1 MTRINKHIFE
11 GALLSSPTR
20 YKKIKKGGNK
30 ELINTLEKAHYNND
44 VLLSKEYISKHKTT
58 TKSNKVMAK
67 SLNSFDS
74 VISNYMDS
82 NKVRASFVLGLD
94 ALRAALSKEDSDIL
108 SPAQISRAVW
118 GFAVWASDRHEYY
131 NLEGDVCARAPRVY
145 LTPTTSEKDAVVVR
159 TSVAGGKTYLAVLTS
174 EYTQQR
180 ISSLWSSFLNVAKQD
195 TKRYSWA
202 SAFCE
207 RKKAEKHINNVRASV
222 ASASEDTLLAALAA
236 KKGVTVEALKALL
249 G

>member
-1 MTRINKHIFE
+1 MSIHNFNATL
-11 GALLSSPTR
+11 ASSPAR
-20 YKKIKKGGNK
+20 YKKAKKGGNK

-74 VISNYMDS
+74 AIANYMS
-82 NKVRASFVLGLD
+82 ANSVHSSFVLGLD

-118 GFAVWASDRHEYY
+118 GFALWASCRPSAS
-131 NLEGDVCARAPRVY
+131 GDGKNRVARVFFVKGTSQNNGIVY
-145 LTPTTSEKDAVVVR
+145 TSI
-159 TSVAGGKTYLAVLTS
+159 AGGKTYLNVATC
-174 EYTQQR
+174 EYTQTR
-180 ISSLWSSFLNVAKQD
+180 ISSLWSSFLNIAKQD
-195 TKRYSWA
+195 TKRYPWA
-202 SAFCE
+202 SAFLA
-207 RKKAEKHINNVRASV
+207 RKQSEKHANNVRAAV
-222 ASASEDTLLAALAA
+222 ASASEDALLVALAA
-236 KKGVTVEALKALL
+236 KKGLTVEALKALL

>member
-11 GALLSSPTR
+11 GALLSSPAR
-20 YKKIKKGGNK
+20 YKKAKKGGNK

-74 VISNYMDS
+74 AIANYMS
-82 NKVRASFVLGLD
+82 ANSVHSSFVLGLD
-94 ALRAALSKEDSDIL
+94 ALCAALSKEDSDIL

-118 GFAVWASDRHEYY
+118 GFALWASCRPSAS
-131 NLEGDVCARAPRVY
+131 GDGKNRVARMFFVKGTSQNNGIVY
-145 LTPTTSEKDAVVVR
+145 TSI
-159 TSVAGGKTYLAVLTS
+159 AGGKTYLNVATC
-174 EYTQQR
+174 EYTQTR
-180 ISSLWSSFLNVAKQD
+180 ISSLWSSFLNIAKQD
-195 TKRYSWA
+195 TKRYPWA

-207 RKKAEKHINNVRASV
+207 RKKAEKHINNVRAAV
-222 ASASEDTLLAALAA
+222 ASASEDALLAALAA
-236 KKGVTVEALKALL
+236 KKGMSLEGLKALL